1 MHQPITASPCPPAT
15 RRHDGPCDEALR
27 LLPGVELLGRVE
39 GSGLREPP
47 HYVRRSDGQV
57 VQLSRLLFVIA
68 EHAVPGRPL
77 DEIAKRAG
85 ARLDLRI
92 RPEQARYVLEE
103 KLHPLGVVA
112 GPDGSAPALERVD
125 PLLALRFRVG
135 VVGPRAVRPIAASL
149 AWLFVTPIVAVVLA
163 SLAAFDVWLFAIHG
177 GVGQGLSH
185 VIAQPLLAL
194 ALVVLTYASLAFHEC
209 GHAAAC
215 RRGGA
220 QPGAIGIG
228 VYLIWPVMF
237 TDVTDSY
244 RLGRRGRLRTDLGGV
259 YFNGVF
265 TLLLAAAYAW
275 TGFEPLLLAVVSQHL
290 IVLDQF
296 LPWVRLDGY
305 YVVADLI
312 GVSDLFSRIRP
323 ILRSLVPGRAPGPRV
338 TELKPWARGAVT
350 AWVLSTLIVLTAMT
364 VIIAAHAPA
373 YFDRIWTSIFV
384 QAHAVGQAV
393 ADGNVVAVLAGVLG
407 NLFLVLSP
415 VGLALIY
422 ILLCRRLGAAL
433 ALTRERRAV
442 ITR

>member
-1 MHQPITASPCPPAT
+1 MHQPLAREPHAES
-15 RRHDGPCDEALR
+15 RRRDALR
-27 LLPGVELLGRVE
+27 LLRGVELLGRVE

-68 EHAVPGRPL
+68 EHAQRGRSL
-77 DEIAKRAG
+77 EEIAERAG
-85 ARLDLRI
+85 AQLDLRI
-92 RPEQARYVLEE
+92 RPDQVRYVLEE

-112 GPDGSAPALERVD
+112 GPDGATPALERLD
-125 PLLALRFRVG
+125 PLLALKFRVG
-135 VVGPRAVRPIAASL
+135 VVPPRAVRAIAAPFAL
-149 AWLFVTPIVAVVLA
+149 LFATPAIAAVLA
-163 SLAAFDVWLFAIHG
+163 SLVAFDVWLFAVHG
-177 GVGQGLSH
+177 GIGRGLSH
-185 VIAQPLLAL
+185 VISQPLLAL
-194 ALVVLTYASLAFHEC
+194 MLIGLTYASLAFHEC

-220 QPGAIGIG
+220 RPGAIGVGI
-228 VYLIWPVMF
+228 YLVWPVLF

-259 YFNGVF
+259 YFNAIFALV
-265 TLLLAAAYAW
+265 LAAAYAL

-323 ILRSLVPGRAPGPRV
+323 ILRSLGPGRGSGPRV
-338 TELKPWARGAVT
+338 TELKPWARAAVT
-350 AWVLSTLIVLTAMT
+350 IWVLSTVALMATMAVVVIV
-364 VIIAAHAPA
+364 HAPA
-373 YFDRIWTSIFV
+373 YFDRIWASIFV
-384 QAHAVGQAV
+384 QGHAIGHAVATG
-393 ADGNVVAVLAGVLG
+393 DVLAALAALLG

-415 VGLALIY
+415 VGLALVY
-422 ILLCRRLGAAL
+422 TLLCRRLGAVL
-433 ALTRERRAV
+433 AYTHERRAA

>member
-1 MHQPITASPCPPAT
+1 MHQPLAREPHDEF
-15 RRHDGPCDEALR
+15 RRRDALR
-27 LLPGVELLGRVE
+27 LLRGVELLGRVE

-68 EHAVPGRPL
+68 EHAQRGRSL
-77 DEIAKRAG
+77 EEIAERAG
-85 ARLDLRI
+85 AQLDLRI
-92 RPEQARYVLEE
+92 RPDQVRYVLED

-112 GPDGSAPALERVD
+112 GPDGATPALERLD
-125 PLLALRFRVG
+125 PLLALKFRVG
-135 VVGPRAVRPIAASL
+135 VVPPRAVRAIAAPFAL
-149 AWLFVTPIVAVVLA
+149 LFATPVIAAVLA
-163 SLAAFDVWLFAIHG
+163 SLVAFDVWLFAVHG
-177 GVGQGLSH
+177 GIGRGLSH
-185 VIAQPLLAL
+185 VISRPLLAL
-194 ALVVLTYASLAFHEC
+194 MLIGLTYASLAFHEC

-220 QPGAIGIG
+220 RPGAIGVGI
-228 VYLIWPVMF
+228 YLVWPVLF

-259 YFNGVF
+259 YFNAIFALV
-265 TLLLAAAYAW
+265 LAAAYAL
-275 TGFEPLLLAVVSQHL
+275 TGFEPLLLAVASQHL

-323 ILRSLVPGRAPGPRV
+323 ILRSLVPGPRSGPRV
-338 TELKPWARGAVT
+338 TELKPWARAAVT
-350 AWVLSTLIVLTAMT
+350 IWVLSTVALMATMAVV
-364 VIIAAHAPA
+364 VILHAPA
-373 YFDRIWTSIFV
+373 YFDRIWASIFV
-384 QAHAVGQAV
+384 QGHAIGHAVATG
-393 ADGNVVAVLAGVLG
+393 DVLAALAALLG

-415 VGLALIY
+415 VGLALVY
-422 ILLCRRLGAAL
+422 ALLCRRLGAVL
-433 ALTRERRAV
+433 AYTHERRAA

>member
-1 MHQPITASPCPPAT
+1 MHQPITVPPRSPAT
-15 RRHDGPCDEALR
+15 RRPDGPCHEALR

-77 DEIAKRAG
+77 DEIAERAG

-125 PLLALRFRVG
+125 PLLALKFRVG
-135 VVGPRAVRPIAASL
+135 VVGPRAVRAIAASL
-149 AWLFVTPIVAVVLA
+149 AWLFVTPVVAVVLT
-163 SLAAFDVWLFAIHG
+163 SLAAFDVWLFAVHG
-177 GVGQGLSH
+177 GVGRGLSH

-194 ALVVLTYASLAFHEC
+194 LLVVLTYASLAFHEC

-228 VYLIWPVMF
+228 VYLVWPVMF

-265 TLLLAAAYAW
+265 TLLLAVAYAW

-290 IVLDQF
+290 VVLDQF

-338 TELKPWARGAVT
+338 TELKPWARAAVT
-350 AWVLSTLIVLTAMT
+350 AWVLSTLTVLTAMT
-364 VIIAAHAPA
+364 VFVAVHSPA
-373 YFDRIWTSIFV
+373 YFDRIWASIFV
-384 QAHAVGQAV
+384 QAHAVGQAI
-393 ADGNVVAVLAGVLG
+393 ANGDIVAVLAGLLG

-422 ILLCRRLGAAL
+422 VLLCRRLGAAL

-442 ITR
+442 VTR

>member
-1 MHQPITASPCPPAT
+1 MNRIAAPPVPAPQRPD
-15 RRHDGPCDEALR
+15 RRPLGALR
-27 LLPGVELLGRVE
+27 LLPGVELLGTVE

-68 EHAVPGRPL
+68 EHAQRGRSL
-77 DEIAKRAG
+77 EEIAEGAG

-92 RPEQARYVLEE
+92 RPDQVRYILED

-112 GPDGSAPALERVD
+112 GPDGAAPELQRVD
-125 PLLALRFRVG
+125 PLLALKFRVG
-135 VVGPRAVRPIAASL
+135 VVGPRAVRAVAAPLALLFATPAIAA
-149 AWLFVTPIVAVVLA
+149 VLA
-163 SLAAFDVWLFAIHG
+163 SLAAFDVWLFAVHG
-177 GVGQGLSH
+177 GIGRGLSH
-185 VIAQPLLAL
+185 VISQPLLAL
-194 ALVVLTYASLAFHEC
+194 MLIGLTYASLAFHEC

-220 QPGAIGIG
+220 RPGAIGVGI
-228 VYLIWPVMF
+228 YLVWPVLF

-259 YFNGVF
+259 YFNAIFALV
-265 TLLLAAAYAW
+265 LAAVYGL
-275 TGFEPLLLAVVSQHL
+275 TGFEPLLLAAISQHL

-323 ILRSLVPGRAPGPRV
+323 ILRSLVPGRRVGPRV
-338 TELKPWARGAVT
+338 TELKPWARAAVT
-350 AWVLSTLIVLTAMT
+350 TWVLSTVTVMVAMT
-364 VIIAAHAPA
+364 VVVIVHAPA
-373 YFDRIWTSIFV
+373 YFDRIWASIFV
-384 QAHAVGQAV
+384 QGHVIEQAI
-393 ADGNVVAVLAGVLG
+393 AAGDVLAALAALLG

-415 VGLALIY
+415 VGLMLVY
-422 ILLCRRLGAAL
+422 VLLCRRLGAAL
-433 ALTRERRAV
+433 AVTRARRPV
-442 ITR
+442 VTR

>member
-1 MHQPITASPCPPAT
+1 MHQTAPQEQRPQSSG
-15 RRHDGPCDEALR
+15 RDALR

-68 EHAVPGRPL
+68 EHALRGRSHE
-77 DEIAKRAG
+77 EIAEGAG
-85 ARLDLRI
+85 AQLALRI
-92 RPEQARYVLEE
+92 SPEQVRYVLEE
-103 KLHPLGVVA
+103 KLHPLGIVA
-112 GPDGSAPALERVD
+112 GPDGTTPALERVD
-125 PLLALRFRVG
+125 PLLALKFRVG
-135 VVGPRAVRPIAASL
+135 VVGPRAVRVVAAVLAPLFAVPAIAAVLGSL
-149 AWLFVTPIVAVVLA
+149 V
-163 SLAAFDVWLFAIHG
+163 AFDVWLFAIHG
-177 GVGQGLSH
+177 GIGRGLSH
-185 VIAQPLLAL
+185 VISRPLLAL
-194 ALVVLTYASLAFHEC
+194 MLIALTYASLAFHEC

-220 QPGAIGIG
+220 RPGAIGVGI
-228 VYLIWPVMF
+228 YLVWPVLF

-259 YFNGVF
+259 YFNAIF
-265 TLLLAAAYAW
+265 ALALAATYGL

-323 ILRSLVPGRAPGPRV
+323 ILRSLVPGRRPSPRV
-338 TELKPWARGAVT
+338 TELKPWARAAVT
-350 AWVLSTLIVLTAMT
+350 TWVLSTVVVMLALAVVVTL
-364 VIIAAHAPA
+364 HAPA

-384 QAHAVGQAV
+384 QGHAIGHAVATG
-393 ADGNVVAVLAGVLG
+393 DVLAALAALLG

-415 VGLALIY
+415 VGLALVY
-422 ILLCRRLGAAL
+422 ALLCRRLGAAL
-433 ALTRERRAV
+433 AYTRERRVAV
-442 ITR
+442 TR